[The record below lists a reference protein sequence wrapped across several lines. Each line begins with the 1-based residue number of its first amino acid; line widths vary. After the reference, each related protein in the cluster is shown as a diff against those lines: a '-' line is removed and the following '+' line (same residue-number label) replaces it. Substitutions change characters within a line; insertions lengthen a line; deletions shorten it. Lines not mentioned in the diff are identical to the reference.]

1 MGKGEEGGRASGWL
15 GNGRKS
21 LEACRRCQVSHFPRL
36 LWRLLKGVDL
46 WVVVLKVPPTGP
58 LRRRRCDGV
67 EGRGEWLRLCWLILS
82 PFLAPG
88 RKDNGTSLSWFK
100 WMVKGVC
107 FCIILSSTFPVFC
120 VRRPESPWLPR
131 LEVLSPPPPYL
142 RGGGR
147 RQSGGSGGGRVRG
160 PRGDSVQ
167 VFACYPLAAQGLLLF
182 LAPAGT
188 DRPHHVVPPDCS
200 GRLVRTSR
208 LAFSFCECSCSCF
221 RSFPVA
227 PMMLCTEGRVLGRI
241 LDSKS

>member
-1 MGKGEEGGRASGWL
+1 MGKGEEGGRASRWL

-21 LEACRRCQVSHFPRL
+21 LQARRCCQASHFPGL
-36 LWRLLKGVDL
+36 SWRLLKGVDL
-46 WVVVLKVPPTGP
+46 WVVLLKLPRVHPRPTHRAIEKEAV
-58 LRRRRCDGV
+58 RRG
-67 EGRGEWLRLCWLILS
+67 EGRGEWLRVCWLILS

-100 WMVKGVC
+100 WVVKGVC
-107 FCIILSSTFPVFC
+107 FCIIPSSTFPVFC

-147 RQSGGSGGGRVRG
+147 RQSGGRGGGRGRG

-188 DRPHHVVPPDCS
+188 HCPHHVVPPT
-200 GRLVRTSR
+200 V
-208 LAFSFCECSCSCF
+208 LADWSDL
-221 RSFPVA
+221 PA
-227 PMMLCTEGRVLGRI
+227 
-241 LDSKS
+241 